1 MTQPLVYLDDYLGQ
15 KDFKKALRPLAQN
28 FRKELGLPED
38 LDELGLVCPDVV
50 RAADYLQK
58 KYPGMGT
65 FMLAEGS
72 AERFDENGKPLEYR
86 TRVGFAYYQDVL
98 LELAEAGTGS
108 DIFSSH
114 LSPDGRITIH
124 HMGYFSRGDEHEIA
138 GKKYAPKLKALGY
151 ASPEWAAKVAAGM
164 TIHVAIY
171 NTYES
176 AQNLSLEFLDF
187 RLLGL
192 PVDYP
197 KKAAEAFGEFQ
208 NRIGPRVLVVP
219 GHTGR
224 VRLEWSL
231 HGRAELARGPSD
243 VWKYVTEPALL
254 SAWWGLTVTAEASGE
269 DPAAVG
275 AKRHVQ
281 GKIEGETIDF
291 VQTITESNGPMLL
304 RYTTSNNGIFRDGD
318 SVMTVTG
325 TDNTCE
331 LVWQLSFVP
340 EESLTGPAVMKR
352 GNQWVGESLRR
363 LSELLGGAN
372 VSIEIDSALKGTDV

>member
-1 MTQPLVYLDDYLGQ
+1 MTQPLVYLDDYLAQ
-15 KDFKKALRPLAQN
+15 KDFKKSLRPLAQR
-28 FRKELGLPED
+28 FRAEVGLPED

-50 RAADYLQK
+50 RAADELQK

-72 AERFDENGKPLEYR
+72 AERFDENGKPIEYR

-108 DIFSSH
+108 DIFSTH
-114 LSPDGRITIH
+114 LAPDGRITIH
-124 HMGYFSRGDEHEIA
+124 HMGYFSRGDEHEIG

-151 ASPEWAAKVAAGM
+151 TSPEWAAKVAAGM

-171 NTYES
+171 NTYEN

-187 RLLGL
+187 RLLGF

-219 GHTGR
+219 GHTGG

-231 HGRAELARGPSD
+231 HGRAELNQAPSE
-243 VWKYVTEPALL
+243 VWKHITDPAHL
-254 SAWWGLTVTAEASGE
+254 SAWWGLDVSSESSGG

-275 AKRHVQ
+275 TKRRVQ
-281 GKIEGETIDF
+281 GKVDSETINV
-291 VQTITESNGPMLL
+291 VQTITESKGPMLL
-304 RYTTSNNGIFRDGD
+304 RYTTSDNGIFREGD

-325 TDNTCE
+325 SGNTSE

-340 EESLTGPAVMKR
+340 EESLTGRAVMNR
-352 GNQWVGESLRR
+352 GNQWVGESLKR
-363 LSELLGGAN
+363 LSGLLGGT
-372 VSIEIDSALKGTDV
+372 SFQSKIDSEMVGPGQ